1 MNKLNRRYSE
11 MKENEKKIYKGL
23 MIVALLAWIF
33 YLAGWIVG
41 FMALMSFV
49 DAAFDD
55 GIHGGWWVFF
65 QIFGIWLVC
74 IWLHHET
81 RENILRITYEL
92 NCVFEGDTR
101 DEAYEKWKESQRS

>member
-23 MIVALLAWIF
+23 MIVASLSWIF

-49 DAAFDD
+49 DAAFDN

-74 IWLHHET
+74 QKRSALTMKCKIKPLHFVT
-81 RENILRITYEL
+81 
-92 NCVFEGDTR
+92 
-101 DEAYEKWKESQRS
+101 